1 LNSETQPKSELSRT
15 GLRGRQM
22 MLVTSLSEARS
33 RNLLQPISH
42 QHTTTKNNLTLSTQL
57 HDFDRNPPPLPPSST
72 TSQSRCIDNSP
83 PPETLIADRF
93 TPFAT
98 QIAPR
103 RRLTIPVSPQQI
115 DNMESAMP
123 TSAATKVFGIPELLE
138 TIIDFVP
145 DRFLLAHVQQVARSW
160 KATVET
166 FRMQQQLWMNKGNIT
181 AVSPLWLTRR
191 EHRYERAKDFSLA
204 VYKKPIAPNSL
215 IRKSYR
221 LYKDCWITS
230 KLTHLLNYGRRYT
243 ERDFFLEYI
252 PLGTGA
258 DQGPAFLDC
267 SKLSWYPMQICD
279 PPITVAKLHTTSGQ
293 VAPWIH
299 RVRNHWNEPLD
310 VEAAHTYTTIY
321 DRDGITMGLI
331 YDTAVATLCPSL
343 GHGWED
349 PQRGWN
355 FHLQYGIESH
365 AAFGPQNYAAGSD
378 DSHESDDYSK
388 TDDGETTRSQ
398 DDSKGETDQGLM
410 FDFEESDGGRDG
422 AKEGS
427 GDDEH
432 VRDATTSEEIIQG
445 LADIS
450 I

>member
-1 LNSETQPKSELSRT
+1 MEL
-15 GLRGRQM
+15 
-22 MLVTSLSEARS
+22 
-33 RNLLQPISH
+33 
-42 QHTTTKNNLTLSTQL
+42 
-57 HDFDRNPPPLPPSST
+57 
-72 TSQSRCIDNSP
+72 
-83 PPETLIADRF
+83 
-93 TPFAT
+93 
-98 QIAPR
+98 
-103 RRLTIPVSPQQI
+103 
-115 DNMESAMP
+115 AMP
-123 TSAATKVFGIPELLE
+123 TSAAKKVFDIPELLE
-138 TIIDFVP
+138 KIIDFVP
-145 DRFLLAHVQQVARSW
+145 DRFLLAHIQRVARSW

-166 FRMQQQLWMNKGNIT
+166 SRMQQKLWINKGNIT

-204 VYKKPIAPNSL
+204 VYKKPIVPNSL
-215 IRKSYR
+215 IRNSYR

-258 DQGPAFLDC
+258 DQRPAFLDC

-321 DRDGITMGLI
+321 DRDGITMGLV
-331 YDTAVATLCPSL
+331 YDTAVAMLRPSL

-349 PQRGWN
+349 PKRGWN

-398 DDSKGETDQGLM
+398 DNRERETDQGLM
-410 FDFEESDGGRDG
+410 FDFDDSDGGKDA

-432 VRDATTSEEIIQG
+432 VRDATTSGEIIQG